1 MNRYK
6 IKHRNISIKE
16 KILLLFCKTY
26 IVKDTN
32 KICTAII
39 KYKILH
45 KKFYILKDEIIYE

>member
-32 KICTAII
+32 KICTVII

-45 KKFYILKDEIIYE
+45 KKFYILKEEVIYE